1 MWNYFQAHKKL
12 SYNLGL
18 FPFKSVLAISLFCS
32 VFNSSSV
39 LVCLLLLA
47 SFSYLRFN
55 NTWQIPAQE
64 YKVKKPLWFDR
75 YSVMCNQKK
84 KRRCTLCRVL
94 LRFVFCTPIQ
104 SVFTESRIW
113 LKETQKDRTLQ
124 THVSYWAIQIIQDF
138 SCGQCTE
145 IDQEHK
151 EDGLPTEKLSGIRH
165 CVKEMIFPQN
175 TQNGS
180 CQV

>member
-1 MWNYFQAHKKL
+1 MKPYNRLRAVWNYFQAHKKL

-55 NTWQIPAQE
+55 STWQIPAQE

-84 KRRCTLCRVL
+84 KGDAPCAGFYLDLCFAPPYSQSSPRAEFGSKKLRRIVPYKPM
-94 LRFVFCTPIQ
+94 FPIEQ
-104 SVFTESRIW
+104 F
-113 LKETQKDRTLQ
+113 K
-124 THVSYWAIQIIQDF
+124 
-138 SCGQCTE
+138 
-145 IDQEHK
+145 
-151 EDGLPTEKLSGIRH
+151 
-165 CVKEMIFPQN
+165 
-175 TQNGS
+175 
-180 CQV
+180 